1 MAEEYKPWQW
11 KVPEGGVIGK
21 RRVRRIDA
29 LEKAT
34 GKAVY
39 VRDIYRPGMLY
50 AKLYLSPY
58 PHAEIR
64 KMDIHKAEALPGVRA
79 IFRYDDP
86 EKTKI
91 KPPTKDPN
99 FRAFGGFFVHDLLP
113 GTARYVGQPV
123 GAMVVADTEAI
134 CDRALRLIEID
145 WEVLPRIIST
155 GSDLPAWAT
164 WKRDSGNPP
173 GLSSF
178 K

>member
-39 VRDIYRPGMLY
+39 VRDIYRPGMLH

-64 KMDIHKAEALPGVRA
+64 KMDIRKADV
-79 IFRYDDP
+79 
-86 EKTKI
+86 
-91 KPPTKDPN
+91 
-99 FRAFGGFFVHDLLP
+99 
-113 GTARYVGQPV
+113 
-123 GAMVVADTEAI
+123 
-134 CDRALRLIEID
+134 EID
-145 WEVLPRIIST
+145 LWI
-155 GSDLPAWAT
+155 
-164 WKRDSGNPP
+164 
-173 GLSSF
+173 
-178 K
+178 